1 MIRSSRVRTIVAL
14 AVAATWAMGVSSAQ
28 AQESGFGWRLGVGIE
43 QGDVASAPPHQDGGQ
58 TPAVWRV
65 GVERALG
72 DRFALGLDWTGS
84 WFDGRFG
91 TERRH
96 ALTATGT
103 AYLWKGLHVRG
114 GAGPGLVTWVDV
126 DGPPADGVGD
136 VVIGVS
142 EGDPSLA
149 LTADVGYDLSL
160 GPWQITPT
168 VRLIAHRLHGETLT
182 MSAVGAR
189 LWLRAR

>member
-1 MIRSSRVRTIVAL
+1 MSRSRVTTTVALVIVAKW
-14 AVAATWAMGVSSAQ
+14 AVGVSPLQ
-28 AQESGFGWRLGVGIE
+28 AQESSFGWRLGVGIE
-43 QGDVASAPPHQDGGQ
+43 TGEVVSSPPHQERGQ
-58 TPAVWRV
+58 TPVVWRFGLER
-65 GVERALG
+65 GVG

-103 AYLWKGLHVRG
+103 AYLWRGLHVRG

-126 DGPPADGVGD
+126 DGPPADGAGD

-149 LTADVGYDLSL
+149 LTGDVGYDVSL
-160 GPWQITPT
+160 GPFQVTPA
-168 VRLIAHRLHGETLT
+168 VRIVAHRLHGETVT